1 MRPLTTLAA
10 GVFAAAAAHAQ
21 AQAEVEAPIDE
32 IKTERL
38 VELIEMLPES
48 RTGRADDAGRQGLY
62 EAEDILIGY
71 VRGLGFE
78 PQTPE
83 IYWSANMLIE
93 REAPRPERAF
103 RNVIFEVPGTEEPE
117 KFFLIAAH
125 FDAVPRS
132 PGADDNGTGVA
143 ALLEIARLVKAD
155 PRPYSVMFCLYNL
168 EEIGLM
174 GSRPHYREILKPQ
187 LDRGERE
194 LVGMIS
200 IDGIG
205 FFSDEENSQS
215 TPIDPVPG
223 FYEPP
228 TVGDFLALATT
239 AQHRGFNRRLEEAML
254 AVSGSPGVFRFDVF
268 DFIHPQVA
276 RSDHSPFLIAGHPA
290 VMVTDTAEFRSPHYH
305 KPTDTIDT
313 LDLERYTTAVKQ
325 LLNVAWVMSEA
336 ESE

>member
-1 MRPLTTLAA
+1 MRLFSTMTA
-10 GVFAAAAAHAQ
+10 GLFAAVASQAC
-21 AQAEVEAPIDE
+21 AQAEVEAPVDE

-38 VELIEMLPES
+38 VELIEMLPVS
-48 RTGRADDAGRQGLY
+48 RTGRADDAGRRGLY
-62 EAEDILIGY
+62 EAEDILIDY

-83 IYWSANMLIE
+83 IYWNANMIID
-93 REAPRPERAF
+93 REAPRPQRAF
-103 RNVIFEVPGTEEPE
+103 RNVIFETEGTDEPE

-125 FDAVPRS
+125 FDAVPRC

-143 ALLEIARLVKAD
+143 ALLEIARLIEAD

-174 GSRPHYREILKPQ
+174 GSRAHYREILKPQ

-194 LVGMIS
+194 LIGMIS

-205 FFSDEENSQS
+205 FFSDEEGSQGS
-215 TPIDPVPG
+215 PIDPVPG
-223 FYEPP
+223 FYDPP

-239 AQHRGFNRRLEEAML
+239 AQHRGFNRRLESAML
-254 AVSGSPGVFRFDVF
+254 AVSDDPGVFRFDVF

-276 RSDHSPFLIAGHPA
+276 RSDHSQFLIAGYPA

-325 LLNVAWVMSEA
+325 LLNVAWVMSDA
-336 ESE
+336 EK